1 MAKRI
6 VKYGLKDEVLE
17 RAKKMCGKNFEDWEC
32 PEFEE
37 VKKILSTYEK
47 GLEALRKIIGENR
60 KSPVKLGEL
69 VPIYEGAE
77 ELSPVFKIY
86 RDILNNEIWVTKW
99 TYETHIGQGLTPEAQ
114 RLIRSRIPIILK
126 NPHWILYDKLRGGG
140 IVYAREFTKAI
151 PPNRRIYFC
160 AVGHQSL
167 KLYTAKNKQEFFQ
180 QVGERYILIYG
191 SVKG

>member
-1 MAKRI
+1 MAKRV

-17 RAKKMCGKNFEDWEC
+17 RARRMCSKNFEDWEC
-32 PEFEE
+32 PEFEKVE
-37 VKKILSTYEK
+37 RILNTYGK
-47 GLEALRKIIGENR
+47 GLEALRKIVGENR

-69 VPIYEGAE
+69 VPIYEGTE

-99 TYETHIGQGLTPEAQ
+99 TYEMHVGQGLTPEAQ
-114 RLIRSRIPIILK
+114 RLIRERIPIILK

-140 IVYAREFTKAI
+140 IIYAREFSKAI
-151 PPNRRIYFC
+151 PPNRKIYFC

-191 SVKG
+191 

>member
-17 RAKKMCGKNFEDWEC
+17 KAKKVCEENFKDWEC

-37 VKKILSTYEK
+37 VKKILNAYGEGWETLK
-47 GLEALRKIIGENR
+47 RVLGENR
-60 KSPVKLGEL
+60 KAPVRLGEL

-114 RLIRSRIPIILK
+114 KLIRKRIPIILK
-126 NPHWILYDKLRGGG
+126 NPHWVLYDKLRRGG
-140 IVYAREFTKAI
+140 IIYAREFAEAI
-151 PPNRRIYFC
+151 PPNRKIYFC
-160 AVGHQSL
+160 VVGHQSL

-180 QVGERYILIYG
+180 QVGKRYILIYG
-191 SVKG
+191 SMKD